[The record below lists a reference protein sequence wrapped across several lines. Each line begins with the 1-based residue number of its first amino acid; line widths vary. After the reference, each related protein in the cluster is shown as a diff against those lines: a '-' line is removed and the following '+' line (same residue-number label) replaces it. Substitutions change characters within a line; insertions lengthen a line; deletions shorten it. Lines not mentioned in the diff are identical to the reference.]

1 VVKSGIRI
9 WIHSYHIRI
18 HPYHYLPS
26 PWAVVWRCLRSPL
39 IDPPLVVDVS
49 SLTIHSSQARP
60 RSSRNASYPGSF
72 APPARGVVHMHSV
85 YIYTQP
91 ISTPS
96 PAISWHTM
104 DLDVCISELS
114 NSYSINTHV
123 KWMYSYSIF
132 DIFSIQFHI
141 CFW

>member
-1 VVKSGIRI
+1 VASESESIRI
-9 WIHSYHIRI
+9 IFESI
-18 HPYHYLPS
+18 LTT
-26 PWAVVWRCLRSPL
+26 AC
-39 IDPPLVVDVS
+39 PPLGLRFDDACARWWSTQPLS
-49 SLTIHSSQARP
+49 STCRTWQFTHHRP
-60 RSSRNASYPGSF
+60 GLVHHVTLAIPRSF

-91 ISTPS
+91 INTPS

-104 DLDVCISELS
+104 DLDVWISELS